1 MAPLTDFLTGFDSEP
16 GYLDYARIGPL
27 ARVVQAEQ
35 RISIDVLARARFGGL
50 ETFQAQDERMRNA
63 VAALTGFQPSNIV
76 SQPNTSMGL
85 MHTMFGMTGGVLVS
99 PAEFPSITF
108 AAVRAA
114 ESMHVLT
121 PTWLTT
127 DGGRVTPH
135 AIKEQLTPAI
145 TAVAVS
151 LVDSR
156 TGYLADIEGIRQVI
170 GDRLLIVDAIQGFTV
185 VDAPFEVADVVVS
198 GGQKWARAGWG
209 TGFLALSDN
218 ALNHLVPVMSGYTG
232 TDSDELPWDAVPA
245 PASGAKAYSV
255 TNPDPTAQ
263 ARFAASLEHVAS
275 VGISAI
281 ADAVADRVT
290 NVIDIADEFGVA
302 IASSRAE
309 NERAGIV
316 VLDPPD
322 DQVSLLVA
330 SLHNHGVTATVRQN
344 RIRLSVHAG
353 TTEDTLGML
362 RDALVSYQTAVAY

>member
-1 MAPLTDFLTGFDSEP
+1 MVDITDFLADFDSEP
-16 GYLDYARIGPL
+16 GYLDYARVGPL
-27 ARVVQAEQ
+27 SVAAQAEQ
-35 RISIDVLARARFGGL
+35 RVSLEVLGRARFGGL
-50 ETFQAQDERMRNA
+50 DTFRAQDERMRNA
-63 VAALTGFQPSNIV
+63 VSALTGFDPSHIV

-85 MHTMFGMTGGVLVS
+85 MHAMFGMTGAVLVS
-99 PAEFPSITF
+99 PADFPSVTF

-121 PTWLTT
+121 PTWLET

-135 AIKEQLTPAI
+135 SIKAQLTPSI

-151 LVDSR
+151 LVDPR

-185 VDAPFEVADVVVS
+185 VNAPFELADVVVS
-198 GGQKWARAGWG
+198 GGPKWARAGWG
-209 TGFLALSDN
+209 TGFMALSDN
-218 ALNHLVPVMSGYTG
+218 ALEHLVPVMSGYTG
-232 TDSDELPWDAVPA
+232 TDEDLPWDSVP
-245 PASGAKAYSV
+245 PPTSGAAAYSV

-281 ADAVADRVT
+281 SDQVASRVSE
-290 NVIDIADEFGVA
+290 VIDVADEFGVA
-302 IASSRAE
+302 LASSRAE

-322 DQVSLLVA
+322 DEVSLLVA
-330 SLHNHGVTATVRQN
+330 ALHNHGVTATARQN

-353 TTEDTLGML
+353 TSEDTLGML
-362 RDALVSYQTAVAY
+362 RDALVSFQTAVAY

>member
-1 MAPLTDFLTGFDSEP
+1 LAEITDFLADFDSEP
-16 GYLDYARIGPL
+16 GYLDYARVGAL
-27 ARVVQAEQ
+27 SVTAQAEQ
-35 RISIDVLARARFGGL
+35 RVSLEVLGRARFGGL
-50 ETFQAQDERMRNA
+50 DTFWAQDERMRKA
-63 VAALTGFQPSNIV
+63 VSALTGFDPSHIV

-85 MHTMFGMTGGVLVS
+85 MHAMFGMTGAVLVS
-99 PAEFPSITF
+99 PADFPSVTF
-108 AAVRAA
+108 AAARAA

-121 PTWLTT
+121 PTWLDT
-127 DGGRVTPH
+127 DAGRVTPH
-135 AIKEQLTPAI
+135 AIREQLTPTI

-151 LVDSR
+151 LVDPR

-198 GGQKWARAGWG
+198 GGQKWVRAGWG
-209 TGFLALSDN
+209 TGFMALSDN
-218 ALNHLVPVMSGYTG
+218 ALEHLVPVMSGYTG
-232 TDSDELPWDAVPA
+232 TDEDLPWDSVPPPSA
-245 PASGAKAYSV
+245 GARAYSI

-263 ARFAASLEHVAS
+263 ARFAATLELVAS
-275 VGISAI
+275 VGISTI
-281 ADAVADRVT
+281 SDAVTSRVSD
-290 NVIDIADEFGVA
+290 VIELADEFGVA

-344 RIRLSVHAG
+344 RIRLAVHAG
-353 TTEDTLGML
+353 TTEETLGML
-362 RDALVSYQTAVAY
+362 RDSLVSFQTAVAY

>member
-1 MAPLTDFLTGFDSEP
+1 MALITNFLDGFDAEP
-16 GYLDYARIGPL
+16 GYLDYARVGPL

-50 ETFQAQDERMRNA
+50 DTFNAQDERMRNA
-63 VAALTGFQPSNIV
+63 VAALTGFAPANIV
-76 SQPNTSMGL
+76 AQPNTSMGL

-99 PAEFPSITF
+99 PADFPSLTF

-121 PTWLTT
+121 PTWLDT

-135 AIKEQLTPAI
+135 AIKEQLTPGI

-151 LVDSR
+151 LVDPR

-170 GDRLLIVDAIQGFTV
+170 GDRLLVVDAIQGFSV
-185 VDAPFEVADVVVS
+185 VDAPYEVADVVVS

-232 TDSDELPWDAVPA
+232 TDVELPWDSVP
-245 PASGAKAYSV
+245 PPTTGAAAYSV
-255 TNPDPTAQ
+255 TNPDPTAL
-263 ARFAASLEHVAS
+263 ARFAASLEQVAS
-275 VGISAI
+275 VGIATVS
-281 ADAVADRVT
+281 DAVSSRVT
-290 NVIDIADEFGVA
+290 DVIDIADEFGVA

-344 RIRLSVHAG
+344 RVRLSVHAG
-353 TTEDTLGML
+353 TTDDTLGML
-362 RDALVSYQTAVAY
+362 RDSLVSYQTAVAY

>member
-1 MAPLTDFLTGFDSEP
+1 MAEITDFLDDFDSEP

-27 ARVVQAEQ
+27 SRVALEEQ
-35 RISIDVLARARFGGL
+35 RVSIEALGRARFGGL
-50 ETFQAQDERMRNA
+50 DTFDAQDERMRTA
-63 VAALTGFQPSNIV
+63 VSALTGFEPSHIV
-76 SQPNTSMGL
+76 AQPNTSMGL
-85 MHTMFGMTGGVLVS
+85 MHTMFGITGGVLLS
-99 PAEFPSITF
+99 PADFPSLPF

-114 ESMHVLT
+114 ESMHALT
-121 PTWLTT
+121 PTWLDT

-185 VDAPFEVADVVVS
+185 VDAPFEVADVLVS
-198 GGQKWARAGWG
+198 GGRKWARAGWG
-209 TGFLALSDN
+209 TGFMALSDN
-218 ALNHLVPVMSGYTG
+218 ALEHLVPVISGYTG
-232 TDSDELPWDAVPA
+232 TDEHLPWDSVPP
-245 PASGAKAYSV
+245 PAHAAKAFSV
-255 TNPDPTAQ
+255 ANPDPAAE
-263 ARFAASLEHVAS
+263 ARFAAALEHVAS
-275 VGISAI
+275 VGVSAISA
-281 ADAVADRVT
+281 AVTSRVSE
-290 NVIDIADEFGVA
+290 VIELADEFGVA

-322 DQVSLLVA
+322 DQVSLVVA
-330 SLHNHGVTATVRQN
+330 ALHNHGVTATVRQN
-344 RIRLSVHAG
+344 QIRLSVHAG

-362 RDALVSYQTAVAY
+362 RDALVSFQTAVAY

>member
-1 MAPLTDFLTGFDSEP
+1 MAPLTDFLDGFDSEP
-16 GYLDYARIGPL
+16 GYLDYARLGPL

-35 RISIDVLARARFGGL
+35 RISIDALARARFGGL
-50 ETFQAQDERMRNA
+50 DAFGAQDERMRNA
-63 VAALTGFQPSNIV
+63 VAALTGFEPSHIV
-76 SQPNTSMGL
+76 AQPNTSMGL

-99 PAEFPSITF
+99 PADFPSVTF

-121 PTWLTT
+121 PTWLET

-135 AIKEQLTPAI
+135 AIKEQLTPSI

-151 LVDSR
+151 LVDPR
-156 TGYLADIEGIRQVI
+156 TGYLADIDGIRQVI
-170 GDRLLIVDAIQGFTV
+170 GDRLLVVDAIQGFTV

-209 TGFLALSDN
+209 TGFLALSDS
-218 ALNHLVPVMSGYTG
+218 ALEHLVPVMSGYTG
-232 TDSDELPWDAVPA
+232 TDEDLPWDSVP
-245 PASGAKAYSV
+245 PPSSGAGAYSV
-255 TNPDPTAQ
+255 TNPDPAAQ
-263 ARFAASLEHVAS
+263 ARFAASLEQVAS

-281 ADAVADRVT
+281 SDAVAQRVSE
-290 NVIDIADEFGVA
+290 VIEIADEFGIA

-322 DQVSLLVA
+322 NQVSLLVA
-330 SLHNHGVTATVRQN
+330 SLHNHGVTATARQN
-344 RIRLSVHAG
+344 RIRLSIHAG
-353 TTEDTLGML
+353 TSDDTLGML
-362 RDALVSYQTAVAY
+362 RDSLVSYQTAVAY